1 MYINPIVF
9 SGFYTKKDEFCIRKN
24 LILINRRYR
33 ISGLLEV
40 SGTVPEWC
48 RGLTQHWERTGN
60 CVGAS
65 DATDAAA
72 GVPTSR
78 LVTTKS
84 IKSMKIDGNQ

>member
-1 MYINPIVF
+1 MIF

-48 RGLTQHWERTGN
+48 RGLTKHWERTGHS
-60 CVGAS
+60 VGAS
-65 DATDAAA
+65 YTANASA

-84 IKSMKIDGNQ
+84 VKTMTF